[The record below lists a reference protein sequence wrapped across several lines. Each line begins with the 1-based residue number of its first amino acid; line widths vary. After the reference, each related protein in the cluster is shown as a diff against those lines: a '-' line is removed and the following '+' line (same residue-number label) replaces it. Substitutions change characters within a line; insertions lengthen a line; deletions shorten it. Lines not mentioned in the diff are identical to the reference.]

1 MAVTGL
7 GTEENPFIVHNY
19 EEFISLSAHVPIG
32 DTHAVYI
39 QFFDDGHPNQVI
51 DCNTY
56 GSEFRWGAFIPIV
69 GYGAINYNI
78 NLNGCTIKNFMMAD
92 GTTMFTGDNGGSSYN
107 PGMKKIIISNG
118 FIRNIFIGSATSK
131 ICGDCVEFH
140 NVSLSVNF
148 SGATVTPFNGNG
160 NLTIDNCAMYLV
172 GSTLQAPIMTNG
184 IVSDSDIELHISNQ
198 NGICM
203 FNGGGAYGYYSTLNG
218 CRIQGK
224 ISGTPIS
231 HAETGKCSVFGCA
244 SPYNSGDSAKQC
256 KLINCVV
263 DVDLT
268 DSFFDY
274 HGATYYIYKASGS
287 TDMNTNVL
295 CKSHYPTVSS
305 YGYSYPSDWNYMDHE
320 GLQSIRY
327 GPYLNDEGFVC
338 AIVVGG

>member
-7 GTEENPFIVHNY
+7 GAEENPFIVHSY
-19 EEFISLSAHVPIG
+19 EEFISLSAHAPIG

-56 GSEFRWGAFIPIV
+56 GSEFRWGAFTPAS
-69 GYGAINYNI
+69 GYGAINYYI
-78 NLNGCTIKNFMMAD
+78 NLNGCTIKNFMIAD
-92 GTTMFTGDNGGSSYN
+92 GTTMFTGNNGGSSYN

-148 SGATVTPFNGNG
+148 SGATVTPFNGDG

-172 GSTLQAPIMTNG
+172 GSTLQAPIVMKGN
-184 IVSDSDIELHISNQ
+184 ISDTDIELHITNQ
-198 NGICM
+198 NGVNM
-203 FNGGGAYGYYSTLNG
+203 FGATNYNARTTLNG

-244 SPYNSGDSAKQC
+244 SAFNTLDYAKVC
-256 KLINCVV
+256 SLINCVV

-274 HGATYYIYKASGS
+274 YGATYYIYKASGS

-295 CKSHYPTVSS
+295 CKSHYPTVSYS
-305 YGYSYPSDWNYMDHE
+305 YSYPTDWNYMDHE
-320 GLQSIRY
+320 GVESIRN
-327 GPYLNDEGFVC
+327 GSYLNEEGFVC